1 MSIAVISLNFLCDD
15 AFADPWI
22 MPGAVD
28 ITDATEI
35 EDYIPE
41 VETIAYYDEYGMPRN
56 ENGDIIGSM
65 WCYDPETE
73 LYCIYSN
80 EGELTTQKEYPYD
93 ISDMELGELDIRLS
107 YRKNYAI
114 NPEGMEAV
122 LYLLNSD
129 RYLYAVR
136 IPTTVDEYVVTLPI
150 GEYTPY
156 MVQSYDYDKV
166 IVDCPSLPTECQI
179 LKEDAGHLN
188 LIFELTYVEPP
199 LTEEDL
205 TDISLQTAVRSLD
218 YRFECNRV
226 AGILIQPDVECSGA
240 SECEGNGF
248 LYEKLRNYYEADR
261 EIQVGS
267 WEGDEYHYSGA
278 QIGSVHYSLKTVHD
292 ENIYTLQV
300 YENKTVLL
308 EEQVETEK
316 RPEARCLIYDTDLY
330 FSWTDSFQN
339 WHTKRYSF
347 VDGSIIP
354 EEQIA
359 YYDSFSPVCRTYR
372 GTDGNYYIEASD
384 RSWCQAVSQNV
395 VDAVA
400 IEDTVFLLC
409 EENEN
414 RKLYRYDASVG
425 NMEEQ
430 SDFEI
435 TKESEIAFNNTWLYW
450 TTQNENTTTV
460 FREEVVTKKREK
472 VCSITGS
479 EVSKISAEKDYLIFL
494 SEMPENQEI
503 IFQSGDYFLQTKEC
517 VFALDLE
524 TKEVLRVQMNNPL
537 VDTYLGRLP
546 WGDDELFEKVS
557 SYIDQFVITP
567 NIIKGITGQKLDVE
581 TSFNKDAM
589 LKNEWVD
596 KKNTIWTDYLGIYA
610 RGMDYVVID
619 LATGIGKY
627 WYEDSDGKHL
637 QGTLDYLNLTGTGE
651 ESAQTF
657 FEDHK
662 GNYGGS
668 MFGDKWF
675 ADGRPMDDELL
686 QKLIGMMEEKNSYGI
701 ILLRR
706 KKLGRF
712 IDISVASYAGTT
724 PKGRPFF
731 YLLDYSGRIAGS
743 MVFDNIYN
751 YYVVFGESGYWS
763 YDGYVPEW

>member
-1 MSIAVISLNFLCDD
+1 
-15 AFADPWI
+15 
-22 MPGAVD
+22 
-28 ITDATEI
+28 
-35 EDYIPE
+35 
-41 VETIAYYDEYGMPRN
+41 
-56 ENGDIIGSM
+56 
-65 WCYDPETE
+65 
-73 LYCIYSN
+73 
-80 EGELTTQKEYPYD
+80 
-93 ISDMELGELDIRLS
+93 
-107 YRKNYAI
+107 
-114 NPEGMEAV
+114 
-122 LYLLNSD
+122 
-129 RYLYAVR
+129 
-136 IPTTVDEYVVTLPI
+136 
-150 GEYTPY
+150 

-188 LIFELTYVEPP
+188 LILELTYVEPP

-524 TKEVLRVQMNNPL
+524 VN
-537 VDTYLGRLP
+537 
-546 WGDDELFEKVS
+546 W
-557 SYIDQFVITP
+557 
-567 NIIKGITGQKLDVE
+567 
-581 TSFNKDAM
+581 
-589 LKNEWVD
+589 
-596 KKNTIWTDYLGIYA
+596 
-610 RGMDYVVID
+610 
-619 LATGIGKY
+619 
-627 WYEDSDGKHL
+627 
-637 QGTLDYLNLTGTGE
+637 
-651 ESAQTF
+651 
-657 FEDHK
+657 
-662 GNYGGS
+662 
-668 MFGDKWF
+668 
-675 ADGRPMDDELL
+675 
-686 QKLIGMMEEKNSYGI
+686 
-701 ILLRR
+701 
-706 KKLGRF
+706 
-712 IDISVASYAGTT
+712 
-724 PKGRPFF
+724 
-731 YLLDYSGRIAGS
+731 
-743 MVFDNIYN
+743 
-751 YYVVFGESGYWS
+751 
-763 YDGYVPEW
+763 